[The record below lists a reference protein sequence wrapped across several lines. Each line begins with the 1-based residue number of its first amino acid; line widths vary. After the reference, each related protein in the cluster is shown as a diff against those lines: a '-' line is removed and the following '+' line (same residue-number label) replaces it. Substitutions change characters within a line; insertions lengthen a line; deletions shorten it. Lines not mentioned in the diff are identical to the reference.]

1 MVRGARAR
9 NGARTARR
17 LGSGGEDRLTVRA
30 LERETPDAARR
41 ETLDASRRG
50 GGVLSTHARERSR
63 PTRGRPRGVQHPRD
77 VRIDADEVQHPRRSR
92 EVQLL
97 RGLREPDDA
106 AGALGV
112 SDEGLDRLEHERRA
126 LVATERGE
134 RRAELD
140 GIAEARARAVHLQ
153 RLHVAGAHRSR
164 VERGANHRLLRQSA
178 RRRQAAGSSV
188 LVHRRGRERHATG
201 RESIRGLRL
210 EHQDA
215 HRLAANVPV
224 RGRVEGLAPSVG
236 GEHPRREKRGGG
248 VVRDDGVRAAR
259 RRAID
264 LAVPQLRRGD
274 VRGNDGGTA
283 RRVHG
288 ERGAVHAEDE
298 TQTTRRAAQGVSRGD
313 VRVHGL
319 GRAGSALV
327 PEGDDVRVLVRLV
340 GDADERAAPDGSTP
354 VAVEIVPS
362 RRQRALLRRARV
374 HQHLQKLAVLRVHQH
389 RLRLRQTERRGVE
402 RVHALHE
409 PPGEG

>member
-9 NGARTARR
+9 NGARTSRR
-17 LGSGGEDRLTVRA
+17 LRSRGEDRLAVCA

-50 GGVLSTHARERSR
+50 GGVLSTHARERSC
-63 PTRGRPRGVQHPRD
+63 PTRGHPRGVQHPRD
-77 VRIDADEVQHPRRSR
+77 VWIDADEVQHSRRAR
-92 EVQLL
+92 EVQSLG
-97 RGLREPDDA
+97 GLREPHDA
-106 AGALGV
+106 ARALGV
-112 SDEGLDRLEHERRA
+112 SDEGLDRLERERRA
-126 LVATERGE
+126 VVASERGE

-140 GIAEARARAVHLQ
+140 GITEARARAVHLQ
-153 RLHVAGAHRSR
+153 RLHVAGAHGSR
-164 VERGANHRLLRQSA
+164 VERGANHRALRQTA

-201 RESIRGLRL
+201 RNPIREHRL

-248 VVRDDGVRAAR
+248 GVRDDGVRAAR

-264 LAVPQLRRGD
+264 LSVPQFRRGD
-274 VRGNDGGTA
+274 VRGDDGRTA

-298 TQTTRRAAQGVSRGD
+298 TQTTRRAAQGIPRGD

-319 GRAGSALV
+319 GGAGSALV
-327 PEGDDVRVLVRLV
+327 PERDDVRVLVPLV
-340 GDADERAAPDGSTP
+340 GDADERAAPHGSAP
-354 VAVEIVPS
+354 VAFEIIPS
-362 RRQRALLRRARV
+362 RRQRALLHRARV
-374 HQHLQKLAVLRVHQH
+374 HQHLQKLAVLRVHQQRF
-389 RLRLRQTERRGVE
+389 RLRHAERRGVE

-409 PPGEG
+409 TTGEG